1 MIIIKHI
8 SFAATKNQIKAS
20 CKFAR
25 GLLYKQKNFLRS
37 ASALRARFFLC
48 LKKPAG
54 YAGGVCLC
62 GSFTLQKAAKL
73 LKVAL
78 QIIIAGGLLKKAVF
92 FRIGRQ
98 GGQQFFAAVRFQRA
112 QVPAEKVD
120 GPVAERAFKAGVDA
134 ARLFCFRRAAHRMA
148 V

>member
-1 MIIIKHI
+1 MKRG
-8 SFAATKNQIKAS
+8 AS
-20 CKFAR
+20 GQGC
-25 GLLYKQKNFLRS
+25 S
-37 ASALRARFFLC
+37 AGALSAVSK
-48 LKKPAG
+48 KKPD
-54 YAGGVCLC
+54 GGVCLC
-62 GSFTLQKAAKL
+62 SSFTLQKAAKL